1 MRPPLGAP
9 IAELITSQT
18 ELSVGTA
25 SVDKFL
31 GAVRRHLGMDVA
43 FVSEFR
49 EIDRIFHHVNA
60 RAESPIHAGDAIPMD
75 EGYCR
80 HVVEGRLPELMPDTG
95 LFPVAVALPATSAIP
110 IGAHLSVPIR
120 LADGSCYGTF
130 CCFSFAPDRSLC
142 QRDLDMMHV
151 FADMLAAQ
159 IDFDVER
166 SKSRTERVKRI
177 ESVLAG
183 GHPSIVYQ
191 PISDLSTNRIA
202 GFECLSRFHVE
213 PARPPDQWFAEAG
226 EIGLGSELEIVAIRE
241 ALRALERLP
250 PPLYL
255 TINCSPNTIASGAL
269 LGVLSPFDVSRVV
282 VEITEHDFVDN
293 YVQLLNQLA
302 VLRALGL
309 RVAIDDVGA
318 GYSSMRHILQIQPDF
333 IKLDISLTK
342 GIDTDSTRR
351 ALAAALIA
359 FAAETGAT
367 IVAEGVETEAELSTL
382 KRLGIAKA
390 QGYYLS
396 RPVAFADALAKI
408 ETFVPP
414 ATPLQE
420 VAEITAPTDDAI
432 LSKQAR

>member
-1 MRPPLGAP
+1 MLSTLEAP
-9 IAELITSQT
+9 FSDLITSRT

-31 GAVRRHLGMDVA
+31 AAVRRHLGMDVA

-60 RAESPIHAGDAIPMD
+60 AAETPIHAGDAIPMD
-75 EGYCR
+75 EGYCK
-80 HVVEGRLPELMPDTG
+80 HVVEGRLPELIPDTG
-95 LFPVAVALPATSAIP
+95 LVPAAAALPATRAIP
-110 IGAHLSVPIR
+110 IGAHLSVPIK

-130 CCFSFAPDRSLC
+130 CCFSFAPDRSLS
-142 QRDLDMMHV
+142 QRDLEMMRV

-159 IDFDVER
+159 IDFDVDR
-166 SKSRTERVKRI
+166 SKSRTERIKRI
-177 ESVLAG
+177 ELVLSG

-191 PISDLSTNRIA
+191 PISNLSTSRIA

-226 EIGLGSELEIVAIRE
+226 EVGLGAELEIVAIRQ
-241 ALRALERLP
+241 ALLALDRLP
-250 PPLYL
+250 SPLYL

-269 LGVLSPFDVSRVV
+269 LRALSSFDVSRVV
-282 VEITEHDFVDN
+282 VEITEHDYVHD
-293 YVQLLNQLA
+293 YVQLLSQLA
-302 VLRALGL
+302 LLRALGL

-333 IKLDISLTK
+333 IKLDISLTQ
-342 GIDTDSTRR
+342 GIDADSTRR

-359 FAAETGAT
+359 FAGETGAT

-408 ETFVPP
+408 ENFVPHAKP
-414 ATPLQE
+414 VQG
-420 VAEITAPTDDAI
+420 VAVGSAA
-432 LSKQAR
+432 SR